1 MLEVKEFENLMVVLE
16 NGVKVLN
23 LCPHPIVY
31 RDENGNDITF
41 ASVGKENALRLPVES
56 TEEKIGGII
65 FGKTKTL
72 PIQLPEEIKGL
83 LYVVPTLV
91 RTTYSDRKDF
101 ISPTTD
107 PKKLIKDEKGF
118 TEAVLKLDVNW

>member
-23 LCPHPIVY
+23 LCPHPITY
-31 RDENGNDITF
+31 RGEKSDIVFNT
-41 ASVGKENALRLPVES
+41 VGKENALRLPVES
-56 TEEKIGGII
+56 SEEEIGGIV

-72 PIQLPEEIKGL
+72 PIELPEEVDDV
-83 LYVVPTLV
+83 LYIVPTLI
-91 RTTYSDRKDF
+91 RTTYNGRKDF

-107 PKKLIKDEKGF
+107 PKGLIKNEKGF
-118 TEAVLKLDVNW
+118 TEAVTKFDVNW

>member
-23 LCPHPIVY
+23 LCPHPITY
-31 RDENGNDITF
+31 RGEKGDLVFNT
-41 ASVGKENALRLPVES
+41 VGKENSLRLPVES
-56 TEEKIGGII
+56 SEEEMIGGIV

-72 PIQLPEEIKGL
+72 PIELPEEVEGV
-83 LYVVPTLV
+83 LYIVPTLI
-91 RTTYSDRKDF
+91 RTTYNSRKDF

-107 PKKLIKDEKGF
+107 PKGLIKNDKGF
-118 TEAVLKLDVNW
+118 TEAVTKFDVNW